1 VVEDLQHVVFVGA
14 SCRQDSVRLLIRGE
28 AVPVFGYT
36 SLAVSGLL
44 ETGLGD
50 LALPALLVTDEE
62 YLPAA
67 SGGRFEAYNLAD
79 VGS

>member
-1 VVEDLQHVVFVGA
+1 MILVGA
-14 SCRQDSVRLLIRGE
+14 SCRQDSVGLLIRGE
-28 AVPVFGYT
+28 AVPVFGHA
-36 SLAVSGLL
+36 SLAISGLL

-50 LALPALLVTDEE
+50 LALLALLVTDEE

-67 SGGRFEAYNLAD
+67 SRGRFEVYNLAD

>member
-1 VVEDLQHVVFVGA
+1 VVLVGTGCGQHSIG
-14 SCRQDSVRLLIRGE
+14 LLIRGE
-28 AVPVFGYT
+28 AVPVFGHS
-36 SLAVSGLL
+36 SLAISGLL

-50 LALPALLVTDEE
+50 LAFLALLVTDEE

-67 SGGRFEAYNLAD
+67 SRGRFEVYDLAD